1 MNQEDFVE
9 KGLTLKAAR
18 VNVGLTQKEA
28 ATELGVNVSTL
39 LKYEQGKS
47 YPNVKVLKR
56 IEKLYKVPYHQLIF
70 CKEFTV

>member
-9 KGLTLKAAR
+9 NGITLKAAR

-56 IEKLYKVPYHQLIF
+56 MEKLYKVPYHQLIF
-70 CKEFTV
+70 L